1 MGLLLRPATP
11 SDELFLYQL
20 AYEHFA
26 EILMASLWDPNV
38 REPLLKLQVEG
49 QRTAYASQHPT
60 ADYAIIMYDDHA
72 IGRII
77 LDRGPQFHYL
87 VDITIQKKY
96 RGSGIGTWL
105 MRALCVEAEMMR
117 KPLRLHVMVTNRA
130 RNLYQRLGF
139 HAIETSDTNW
149 LMERAPGASSQVSLV
164 QP

>member
-20 AYEHFA
+20 AYENFA
-26 EILMASLWDPNV
+26 DILMASLWDPKV
-38 REPLLKLQVEG
+38 REPLLRLQVEG
-49 QRTAYASQHPT
+49 QRATYAAQHPT
-60 ADYAIIMYDDHA
+60 ADYAIILYDDQA

-77 LDRGPQFHYL
+77 LDRGPQWHYL

-105 MRALCVEAEMMR
+105 MRALCMEAEMMQ

-130 RNLYQRLGF
+130 RKLYERL
-139 HAIETSDTNW
+139 
-149 LMERAPGASSQVSLV
+149 
-164 QP
+164 